1 MKLTGDYVFEAS
13 PREVW
18 DALFDPEVLAA
29 AMPGCEK
36 LALIDGQLH
45 GDLNVKVGPISGK
58 FTGKVQLVD
67 QLPPVSYRMIIDGKG
82 PHGFVKA
89 SATIALAAEGATT
102 RMRYDAD
109 AQVGGK
115 IATVGQRLIETSA
128 KAITKHSLEGLH
140 ANIKIRAAAHR
151 ANAVEQVAH
160 TALPSLTVV
169 PVSVSV
175 PVPVSVSGPVSVPE
189 PEPVRDPV
197 SDVISASGPVPH
209 PISESVTVP
218 EQLPG
223 RTRHPAPP
231 AASAPAPPAASAP
244 TPSPP
249 KPAPAIQPHYQR
261 ADAGAIAGEVTKAV
275 ARTMLPWILVVLLS
289 IALVVSLATR

>member
-1 MKLTGDYVFEAS
+1 MKLAGDYVFEAS
-13 PREVW
+13 PQEVW

-36 LALIDGQLH
+36 LELIEGQLH

-67 QLPPVSYRMIIDGKG
+67 QVPPVSYRMIIDGKG

-140 ANIKIRAAAHR
+140 ANIKLRAAAYR
-151 ANAVEQVAH
+151 ANAVEQAAH
-160 TALPSLTVV
+160 
-169 PVSVSV
+169 SVEPAPV
-175 PVPVSVSGPVSVPE
+175 PVPVPAPVPVPVPVPAPVPVPVPVPAPVPVHVPVS
-189 PEPVRDPV
+189 
-197 SDVISASGPVPH
+197 
-209 PISESVTVP
+209 
-218 EQLPG
+218 
-223 RTRHPAPP
+223 
-231 AASAPAPPAASAP
+231 
-244 TPSPP
+244 
-249 KPAPAIQPHYQR
+249 YQR

-289 IALVVSLATR
+289 IALVISLATR